1 MKIKVKKEMRLDEL
15 IKWARENPD
24 LSQGKIFFST
34 GFSDGFV
41 RFHPNTNK
49 CSTSSFIP
57 IDIPFIVDIE
67 KEVTEETKFDRLLE
81 VYEIQEGVYMSALH
95 TSISINE
102 RLENTF
108 FPTKAFYI
116 LNDGLTMTLIWKDGR
131 LVE

>member
-95 TSISINE
+95 TNTSIKE
-102 RLENTF
+102 RLENTS

-116 LNDGLTMTLIWKDGR
+116 LNDDMTMTLIWKDGE

>member
-1 MKIKVKKEMRLDEL
+1 MKIKIEKEMRLDEL

-67 KEVTEETKFDRLLE
+67 KEVTEETKFDCLVELNDIE
-81 VYEIQEGVYMSALH
+81 GFEIYENDSIRELIDG
-95 TSISINE
+95 TS
-102 RLENTF
+102 R
-108 FPTKAFYI
+108 AFYI
-116 LNDGLTMTLIWKDGR
+116 LNEDKTMTLIWKDGEL
-131 LVE
+131 LV